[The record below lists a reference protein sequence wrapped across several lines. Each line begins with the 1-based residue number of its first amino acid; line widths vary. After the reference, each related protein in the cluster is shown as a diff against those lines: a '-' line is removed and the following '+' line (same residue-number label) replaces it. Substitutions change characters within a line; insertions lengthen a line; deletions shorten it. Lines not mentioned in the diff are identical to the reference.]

1 MAMTQTQTR
10 TPAPAP
16 APQTRAGRA
25 AVHRIAFLRSIE
37 IQQTAP
43 YLSRLHDT
51 FVHDGVQA
59 KLFYTDGDCTA
70 EDFPGE
76 SAKISTDTT
85 ADQLVAHLLQ
95 WRPDA
100 VISLSIAD
108 ENALRDALVKEELAR
123 HGIPMVMHGVDATRI
138 LANKW
143 DTKELVRSF
152 GLDTPEGMLLD
163 GDLLNGRSL
172 AVPAYGE
179 LVERSALRFGFPLL
193 TKPLWD
199 CLANGISFLDGKADL
214 HDFLGSPFNGNVVL
228 EKCVQGELCSV
239 EIVGHEGAYV
249 IQPLIWKGATGG
261 KPEFTFGSLRY
272 AAPRPAAEADFVPV
286 AEAIR
291 GMCARIG
298 IEGAAEIEM
307 IYTDGTYQIIE
318 INPRVSGSTTLSIAA
333 SGCNTYA
340 CLVDLAHGRWTPEKA
355 RQLEQAER
363 RLAFQFPATA
373 LTPQAIAALESELDL
388 VRATRLNIDGVTH
401 GNVIL
406 SCDLAEA
413 HNLLPALQSIA
424 QRFGLISA
432 RLLDEIDGVV
442 RRCVRDAD
450 HHEPA
455 AVLAGAANL

>member
-1 MAMTQTQTR
+1 MAVAQ
-10 TPAPAP
+10 
-16 APQTRAGRA
+16 
-25 AVHRIAFLRSIE
+25 RIAFLRSIE

-43 YLSRLHDT
+43 YLSHLHDT
-51 FVHDGVQA
+51 FVRDGVHA
-59 KLFYTDGDCTA
+59 KLFYTDGDCA
-70 EDFPGE
+70 DRDFPGE
-76 SAKISTDTT
+76 AEKIGADAT
-85 ADQLVAHLLQ
+85 AGQVVAHLLQ

-108 ENALRDALVKEELAR
+108 ENALRDALVKHELAG

-143 DTKELVRSF
+143 DTKELIRSF

-199 CLANGISFLDGKADL
+199 CLANGIGFLNDLADL
-214 HDFLGSPFNGNVVL
+214 HTFLGSPYNGNAVL
-228 EKCVQGELCSV
+228 EKCLRGELCSV
-239 EIVGHEGAYV
+239 EIVGHAGAYV

-261 KPEFTFGSLRY
+261 KPDFTFGSLRY
-272 AAPRPAAEADFVPV
+272 AAPRPDAEADFAPV

-318 INPRVSGSTTLSIAA
+318 VNPRVSGSTTLSVAA

-340 CLVDLAHGRWTPEKA
+340 CLVELAQGRWNPETA
-355 RQLEQAER
+355 QQLERSER
-363 RLAFQFPATA
+363 RLAFQFPVTELTA
-373 LTPQAIAALESELDL
+373 LAVAALESDLDL
-388 VRATRLNIDGVTH
+388 VRATSLNIDGVAH
-401 GNVIL
+401 GNVII
-406 SCDLAEA
+406 SCALADA
-413 HNLLPALQSIA
+413 HHLLPALRGIA
-424 QRFGLISA
+424 ERFGLIA
-432 RLLDEIDGVV
+432 AHLVEEIDAIV
-442 RRCVRDAD
+442 RRSFHDLQEAAG
-450 HHEPA
+450 HEPA
-455 AVLAGAANL
+455 MSLAGAAHH